1 MKETTV
7 GFKELRENAEKYI
20 SAVRKGKRF
29 VVVRKSEPIF
39 TIAPVD
45 DVDDMWETVI
55 DFTKIQRGG
64 IKLEDLLKQL

>member
-7 GFKELRENAEKYI
+7 GFKEFRENAEKYI

-39 TIAPVD
+39 TIVPVD
-45 DVDDMWETVI
+45 DADEMWETVV

-64 IKLEDLLKQL
+64 IKLEDLLKRL